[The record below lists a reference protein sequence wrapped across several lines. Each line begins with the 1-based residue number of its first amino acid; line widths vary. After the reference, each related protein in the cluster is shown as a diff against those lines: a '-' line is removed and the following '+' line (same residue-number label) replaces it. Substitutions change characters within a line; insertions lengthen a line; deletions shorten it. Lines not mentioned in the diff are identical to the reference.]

1 VLLMLLISAMET
13 TTIVIALKA
22 TSSVLLTMETMTTT
36 ATATLLAIFTD
47 QYASAIELGVLELTN
62 GTRCFM
68 CLLVEDNAAALGASI
83 FRFENVR
90 LER

>member
-1 VLLMLLISAMET
+1 MLLLISAMET

-22 TSSVLLTMETMTTT
+22 TSVFLTMELMTT
-36 ATATLLAIFTD
+36 ATATLLTIFTD
-47 QYASAIELGVLELTN
+47 QDASAIELGVLEFAN

-68 CLLVEDNAAALGASI
+68 CLLVEYNAAPLGASI

-90 LER
+90 LEIKR